1 MSDWLFFPDE
11 IRGPAATVRRG
22 SPAVRWWLWIMAGLV
37 FAMVLVGGATR
48 LTESGLSITEWK
60 PVLGIFPPLTMADW
74 EAEFSKYQHIPQ
86 FAQLFPDMD
95 LSHFKF
101 IYFWEWGHRLL
112 GRFIGLAFAVPLLWF
127 ALRRQL
133 PGGWF
138 GAKLAGLLALG
149 AAQGFV
155 GWWMVKSGLSDRVEV
170 SQYRLAVHLLLASL
184 TFAALVWLAAGLG
197 ARRQQAGQG
206 ALRPLAS
213 FLVALVLL
221 QIGLGALVA
230 GLRAGLAYNTWPL
243 MDGRF
248 VPPLDDLMRLDSLW
262 TNLFENVTTV
272 QFQHRMIAYVLLAL
286 AAWQVFAARRVG
298 GRVTRRAL
306 ALAALVFCQA
316 GIGIATLL
324 LGVPL
329 WAGLAHQALAMVVL
343 AMAVV
348 NRQAL
353 AQTAP

>member
-1 MSDWLFFPDE
+1 MSDWLLFPAE
-11 IRGPAATVRRG
+11 LTGPAATLRRT

-48 LTESGLSITEWK
+48 LTESGLAITEWK
-60 PVLGIFPPLTMADW
+60 PVLGVLPPLTIADW
-74 EAEFSKYQHIPQ
+74 QAEFSKYQQIPQ

-95 LSHFKF
+95 MRHFQF

-112 GRFIGLAFAVPLLWF
+112 GRLIGVAFAVPLLWF

-138 GAKLAGLLALG
+138 AAKLVGLLALG
-149 AAQGFV
+149 GLQGFV

-170 SQYRLAVHLLLASL
+170 SQYRLAAHLLLASL

-197 ARRQQAGQG
+197 TRRQQAGQG

-213 FLVALVLL
+213 ILVVLVLL

-248 VPPLDDLMRLDSLW
+248 VPPAEDLTRLDPLW

-272 QFQHRMIAYVLLAL
+272 QFQHRIMAYALLAL
-286 AAWQVFAARRVG
+286 AIWQVFAARRIG
-298 GRVTRRAL
+298 GRVSRRV
-306 ALAALVFCQA
+306 LVFAGLVLCQA
-316 GIGIATLL
+316 SVGVATLL
-324 LGVPL
+324 LAVPL
-329 WAGLAHQALAMVVL
+329 WAGLAHQALAMAVL

-353 AQTAP
+353 AQSAS